1 MHFPARINAH
11 AALSTENMLR
21 NGSLGNG
28 GAIDYNLSVFPLF
41 DVLAPAIPVF
51 VLAVS
56 WSLSFFFDLGR
67 ALWDATAVELVLVTM
82 VLKHESLV
90 Q

>member
-51 VLAVS
+51 GLAVS
-56 WSLSFFFDLGR
+56 WSLSFFFDRDAPYGTRQLLSWCWL
-67 ALWDATAVELVLVTM
+67 LW
-82 VLKHESLV
+82 S
-90 Q
+90 